1 MAVDKLGWATEND
14 PGAITH
20 DLVLILKES
29 GIMPVITVDEM
40 DITKVTRSLQ
50 LLSVMGKARDKD

>member
-1 MAVDKLGWATEND
+1 MAVDKFGWATENY

-29 GIMPVITVDEM
+29 GIMPVITVDGM
-40 DITKVTRSLQ
+40 DITQVTRSLQ